1 MTRRSTGPSSR
12 PDRAVA
18 RRVRSDGR
26 LDAGFALACVLLA
39 VLALILPRRTRE
51 GFAATLRTTV
61 LSPLVALEGRASS
74 VRAAIIARN
83 DVLVTRGEVAAQ
95 ALRVRAVADENRT
108 LRTVLGLSA
117 RLQDGFVAADLLPS
131 RGAGDEFTIALATGS
146 DAGVQPFLPVV
157 TADGLVGMVQSV
169 DRATSFAI
177 TWAHPDFRVS
187 AMSVDEGAFGIVQPH
202 LGAGA
207 ERWLLEMRG
216 VPFRAKLEP
225 GTLIVSS
232 GLGATYPRGI
242 PVGTVLGELSTPE
255 KWART
260 YLVKPSVL
268 PEAIGPVLVLLS
280 SRTQRGVNGVWTTVN
295 AADSAA
301 RAVAAAGDSLAKA
314 AALDELAA
322 RRAALD
328 AAADTLADSTLA
340 LVAAGRGT
348 AADSAR
354 ADSVRLRLRADSVAR
369 ARTRPDTTKPR
380 VVVPPPAPRT
390 GPPPTSR

>member
-18 RRVRSDGR
+18 RSVRSDGR
-26 LDAGFALACVLLA
+26 LDTGFALVCVVLA
-39 VLALILPRRTRE
+39 VFALILPRRTRE
-51 GFAATLRTTV
+51 GLAATLRTTV
-61 LSPLVALEGRASS
+61 LSPLVSLEGRASS
-74 VRAAIIARN
+74 ARAAILARH
-83 DVLVTRGEVAAQ
+83 DVLVARGQVATQ
-95 ALRVRAVADENRT
+95 AFQVKAVADENLT
-108 LRTVLGLSA
+108 LRKLLGLSA
-117 RLQDGFVAADLLPS
+117 RLQDGFVPAELLPA
-131 RGAGDEFTIALATGS
+131 RGTGDEFTLALATGS

-216 VPFRAKLEP
+216 VPFRATLEP

-260 YLVKPSVL
+260 YLLKPSVL

-280 SRTQRGVNGVWTTVN
+280 SRAQRGVNGVWTTVN

-301 RAVAAAGDSLAKA
+301 RAVAAAGDSLARA

-354 ADSVRLRLRADSVAR
+354 ADSVRLRERAARAAR
-369 ARTRPDTTKPR
+369 ARVDTTKSR
-380 VVVPPPAPRT
+380 VVVPTPVPRT
-390 GPPPTSR
+390 GPPPAARQ

>member
-1 MTRRSTGPSSR
+1 M
-12 PDRAVA
+12 A

-26 LDAGFALACVLLA
+26 LDTGLALVCVLLA
-39 VLALILPRRTRE
+39 VFALILPRRTRE

-61 LSPLVALEGRASS
+61 LSPFVALEGRAAS
-74 VRAAIIARN
+74 VRAAVVART
-83 DVLVTRGEVAAQ
+83 DVLITRGQVATQ
-95 ALRVRAVADENRT
+95 ALQVKAVADENVT
-108 LRTVLGLSA
+108 LRKLLGLSA
-117 RLQDGFVAADLLPS
+117 RLQEGFVPAELLP

-187 AMSVDEGAFGIVQPH
+187 AMSEDEGAFGIVQPH

-216 VPFRAKLEP
+216 VPFRATLAP

-268 PEAIGPVLVLLS
+268 PAAIGPVLVLLS
-280 SRTQRGVNGVWTTVN
+280 SRTQRGVNGVWTTVH

-301 RAVAAAGDSLAKA
+301 RAVAAAGDSLARA
-314 AALDELAA
+314 VALDELAA

-340 LVAAGRGT
+340 LVAGGRGT
-348 AADSAR
+348 AADSVR
-354 ADSVRLRLRADSVAR
+354 ADSVRVRARADSGAR
-369 ARTRPDTTKPR
+369 PRVRGDTTRTRPTPPR
-380 VVVPPPAPRT
+380 EKVPPPAPRT
-390 GPPPTSR
+390 GPPPAAR

>member
-1 MTRRSTGPSSR
+1 
-12 PDRAVA
+12 VA
-18 RRVRSDGR
+18 RSVRSDGR
-26 LDAGFALACVLLA
+26 LDTGFALVCVVLA
-39 VLALILPRRTRE
+39 VFSLILPRRTRE
-51 GFAATLRTTV
+51 GLAATLRTTV
-61 LSPLVALEGRASS
+61 LSPLVSLEGRASS
-74 VRAAIIARN
+74 ARAAIVARH
-83 DVLVTRGEVAAQ
+83 DVLVARGQVAAQ
-95 ALRVRAVADENRT
+95 AFQVNAVADENLT
-108 LRTVLGLSA
+108 LRKLLGLSA
-117 RLQDGFVAADLLPS
+117 RLQDGFVPAELLPA
-131 RGAGDEFTIALATGS
+131 RGIGDEFTLALATGS

-216 VPFRAKLEP
+216 VPFRATLEP

-242 PVGTVLGELSTPE
+242 PVGTVIGELSTPE

-260 YLVKPSVL
+260 YLLKPSVL

-280 SRTQRGVNGVWTTVN
+280 SRTQRGVKGVWTTVN

-301 RAVAAAGDSLAKA
+301 RAVAAAGDSLARA

-348 AADSAR
+348 VADSAR
-354 ADSVRLRLRADSVAR
+354 ADSVRLRERAARAAR
-369 ARTRPDTTKPR
+369 ARVDTTKSR
-380 VVVPPPAPRT
+380 VVVPTPVPRT
-390 GPPPTSR
+390 GPPPAAWP

>member
-12 PDRAVA
+12 PDCAVA
-18 RRVRSDGR
+18 RSVRTDGR
-26 LDAGFALACVLLA
+26 LDTGLALVCVLLA

-61 LSPLVALEGRASS
+61 LTPLVALEGRAAS

-83 DVLVTRGEVAAQ
+83 DVLVTRGQVATQ
-95 ALRVRAVADENRT
+95 ALQVRAVADENIAMRK
-108 LRTVLGLSA
+108 LLGLAA
-117 RLQDGFVAADLLPS
+117 RLQDGFVPTELLPT
-131 RGAGDEFTIALATGS
+131 RGTGDEFTIALATGS

-242 PVGTVLGELSTPE
+242 PVGTILGELSTPE

-268 PEAIGPVLVLLS
+268 PAAIGPVLVLLS
-280 SRTQRGVNGVWTTVN
+280 TRTQGGVNGVWTTVS

-301 RAVAAAGDSLAKA
+301 RAVAAAGDSMARA
-314 AALDELAA
+314 AALAELAA

-328 AAADTLADSTLA
+328 PAADTLADTTLSF
-340 LVAAGRGT
+340 VAGRRGT
-348 AADSAR
+348 AADTVR
-354 ADSVRLRLRADSVAR
+354 ADSVRADSVRADSVR
-369 ARTRPDTTKPR
+369 RRVRPDTSRARPT
-380 VVVPPPAPRT
+380 VPPPAART
-390 GPPPTSR
+390 GPPPASW

>member
-1 MTRRSTGPSSR
+1 M
-12 PDRAVA
+12 
-18 RRVRSDGR
+18 
-26 LDAGFALACVLLA
+26 
-39 VLALILPRRTRE
+39 
-51 GFAATLRTTV
+51 RTTV

-74 VRAAIIARN
+74 VRAAIVARN
-83 DVLVTRGEVAAQ
+83 DVLVTRGQVATQ
-95 ALRVRAVADENRT
+95 ALQLKAVADENNT
-108 LRTVLGLSA
+108 LRKLLGLSA
-117 RLQDGFVAADLLPS
+117 RLQDGFVPAELLPT

-157 TADGLVGMVQSV
+157 TAEGLVGMVQSV

-268 PEAIGPVLVLLS
+268 PEAIGPVFVLLS
-280 SRTQRGVNGVWTTVN
+280 TRTQRGVNGVWTTVN
-295 AADSAA
+295 ASDSAA
-301 RAVAAAGDSLAKA
+301 RAVAAAGDSLARA
-314 AALDELAA
+314 AALGELAA

-340 LVAAGRGT
+340 LVASGRGT

-354 ADSVRLRLRADSVAR
+354 ADSARADSARADSARVRARADSVAR
-369 ARTRPDTTKPR
+369 ARVRPDTTKPR
-380 VVVPPPAPRT
+380 ITVPPTAPRT
-390 GPPPTSR
+390 GPPPAER

>member
-18 RRVRSDGR
+18 RSVRSDGR
-26 LDAGFALACVLLA
+26 LDTGLLLVCVLLA
-39 VLALILPRRTRE
+39 VFALILPRRTRE

-74 VRAAIIARN
+74 VRAAIVARN
-83 DVLVTRGEVAAQ
+83 DVLVTRGQVATQ
-95 ALRVRAVADENRT
+95 ALQLKAVADENNT
-108 LRTVLGLSA
+108 LRKLLGLSA
-117 RLQDGFVAADLLPS
+117 RLQDGFVPAELLPT

-157 TADGLVGMVQSV
+157 TAEGLVGMVQSV

-268 PEAIGPVLVLLS
+268 PKAIGPVLVLLS

-295 AADSAA
+295 ASDSAA
-301 RAVAAAGDSLAKA
+301 RAVAAAGDSLART
-314 AALDELAA
+314 AALVELAA

-340 LVAAGRGT
+340 LVASGRGT

-354 ADSVRLRLRADSVAR
+354 ADSARVRARADSVAR
-369 ARTRPDTTKPR
+369 ARVRPDTTKPR
-380 VVVPPPAPRT
+380 TTVPPPTSRT
-390 GPPPTSR
+390 GPPPAER

>member
-1 MTRRSTGPSSR
+1 MARS
-12 PDRAVA
+12 
-18 RRVRSDGR
+18 VRSDGR
-26 LDAGFALACVLLA
+26 FDTGFLLACVLLA
-39 VLALILPRRTRE
+39 VFALILPRRTRE

-74 VRAAIIARN
+74 VRAAIVARN
-83 DVLVTRGEVAAQ
+83 DVLVTRGQVATQ
-95 ALRVRAVADENRT
+95 ALQLKAVADENNT
-108 LRTVLGLSA
+108 LRKLLGLSA
-117 RLQDGFVAADLLPS
+117 RLQDGFVPAELLPT

-157 TADGLVGMVQSV
+157 TAEGLVGMVQSV

-268 PEAIGPVLVLLS
+268 PEAIGPVFVLLS

-295 AADSAA
+295 ASDSAA
-301 RAVAAAGDSLAKA
+301 RAVAAAGDSLARA
-314 AALDELAA
+314 AALGELAA

-340 LVAAGRGT
+340 LVASGRGT

-354 ADSVRLRLRADSVAR
+354 ADSARADSARADSARVRARADSVAR
-369 ARTRPDTTKPR
+369 ARVRPDTTKPR
-380 VVVPPPAPRT
+380 ITVPPPAPRT
-390 GPPPTSR
+390 GSPPAER

>member
-1 MTRRSTGPSSR
+1 M
-12 PDRAVA
+12 
-18 RRVRSDGR
+18 
-26 LDAGFALACVLLA
+26 CVLLS
-39 VLALILPRRTRE
+39 VLALILPRHTRE
-51 GFAATLRTTV
+51 GFAASLRTTL
-61 LSPLVALEGRASS
+61 LSPLVALEGRAAS
-74 VRAAIIARN
+74 VRAAIRARH
-83 DVLVTRGEVAAQ
+83 DVLLTRGQVATQ
-95 ALRVRAVADENRT
+95 ALQVKAVADENTT
-108 LRTVLGLSA
+108 LRKLLGLSA
-117 RLQDGFVAADLLPS
+117 RLRDGFVPAELLPA
-131 RGAGDEFTIALATGS
+131 RGGGDEFTISLATGS

-187 AMSVDEGAFGIVQPH
+187 AMSVDQGAFGIVQPH

-216 VPFRAKLEP
+216 VPFRATLEP

-260 YLVKPSVL
+260 YLVKPAVL
-268 PEAIGPVLVLLS
+268 PEAIGPVLVLLA
-280 SRTQRGVNGVWTTVN
+280 SRAQRGVNGVWTTVN
-295 AADSAA
+295 ADSAA

-314 AALDELAA
+314 AAFDELAA

-340 LVAAGRGT
+340 FVAGGRGT
-348 AADSAR
+348 GADSAVGAKADADSAR
-354 ADSVRLRLRADSVAR
+354 MGARGDRLVPAR
-369 ARTRPDTTKPR
+369 PRSDTVKR
-380 VVVPPPAPRT
+380 RGAVPSPAPRT
-390 GPPPTSR
+390 GPPPAPASRAGPPPVGR